1 MTHIIATPKQRGME
15 FPVDRII
22 PELAAALA
30 RGPNAVLVA
39 EPGAGK
45 TTRVPLLLRDAPWLA
60 GKKIV
65 MLEPR
70 RLAARA
76 SARRMAE
83 TIGES
88 VGETVGYTVR
98 LERKVSRATRIEVV
112 TEGILTRRLQQD
124 PELADTGIL
133 IFDEFHERSLDGDL
147 GLALALDVQ
156 RSLRDDLRLLV
167 MSATL
172 DAETLCTHLRQA
184 PLIAVE
190 GRMFPV
196 GVTHL
201 DRPSRFTLVDD
212 VVRAIQRALRES
224 KGSLLVFLPGEGEIR
239 RTVEALA
246 VAGLAPTVD
255 VRPLYGAL
263 SFAEQDEAIRPAPP
277 GRRKIV
283 LATTI
288 AETSLTIE
296 GIEAVIDCGLKRA
309 PRFDPASGM
318 TALETVRVSQA
329 SAEQRKGRAG
339 RLAPGHCYRLWPE
352 AEHKALA
359 AHDEPEIRIADLAP
373 LALEMANWGVTKAD
387 GLPWLEPPP
396 AAAFAQAQTLLRSLA
411 AIDAAGAI
419 TAHGRAM
426 VRLPLHPRLA
436 HMVVKAMDLGA
447 GRAAAETAALI
458 SERDGLPR
466 DASIDIEARL
476 LQLRGGARDRI
487 RQAAK
492 QINDLLKMGEDEADV
507 SHGVLLAL
515 AYPDR
520 IAQRRGHGK
529 FRMANGGGAQVP
541 DHDALAKAEFIAIA
555 LLDQGQADA
564 KVFLAAPLTRGEI
577 ERHFGDLVTIR
588 NTAGW
593 DTKQNAVI
601 VSHIRSIG
609 ALVLEEKTDPS
620 PDSETLQSGMLAGVR
635 QLGLMALPWTEG
647 AESLRARVMFLRRAM
662 PESAWP
668 DLSDAALVASLAD
681 WLGPYLAGMMRKRD
695 LERLDMTAIL
705 RDLVPYDLLRQLDAL
720 APTRMEVPSGGHY
733 RIDYDTEG
741 DPVLRVRLQEMFGL
755 HAAPQVAGGRAK
767 LRIELLSPAGRPVA
781 VTQSLETFW
790 TNAYPDV
797 RKDMRGRYPKH
808 YWPENPLEA
817 QAVAPRRL
825 R

>member
-1 MTHIIATPKQRGME
+1 ME
-15 FPVDRII
+15 FPVDRVV
-22 PELAAALA
+22 PDLAAALGA
-30 RGPNAVLVA
+30 NSAAVLVA

-45 TTRVPLLLRDAPWLA
+45 TTRVPLALRDAPWLA

-76 SARRMAE
+76 SARRMAATLGE
-83 TIGES
+83 T

-98 LERKVSRATRIEVV
+98 LERKVSARTRIEVV

-124 PELADTGIL
+124 PELADTGL
-133 IFDEFHERSLDGDL
+133 VIFDEFHERSLDGDL
-147 GLALALDVQ
+147 GLALTLDVQ
-156 RSLRDDLRLLV
+156 RGLRPDLKILV

-172 DAETLCTHLRQA
+172 DAESLTTHLGNV
-184 PLIAVE
+184 PLIE
-190 GRMFPV
+190 TTGRMFPV

-201 DRPSRFTLVDD
+201 ERPSRFSLIDD
-212 VVRAIQRALRES
+212 TVKAITRALRET

-239 RTVEALA
+239 RTVEALGKA
-246 VAGLAPTVD
+246 DLPATTD

-263 SFAEQDEAIRPAPP
+263 SFAEQDEAIRKADP

-288 AETSLTIE
+288 AETSLTID
-296 GIEAVIDCGLKRA
+296 GIEAVIDTGLKRA

-352 AEHKALA
+352 AETKALA
-359 AHDEPEIRIADLAP
+359 AHDAPEIRVADLAP
-373 LALEMANWGVTKAD
+373 LALDMANWGVTCRD
-387 GLPWLEPPP
+387 GLPWLEAPP
-396 AAAFAQAQTLLRSLA
+396 AAPFAQAQDLLRQLG

-436 HMVVKAMDLGA
+436 HMVVKAHELGA
-447 GRAAAETAALI
+447 AQSAAETAAMI

-466 DASIDIEARL
+466 DTSADIEARL
-476 LQLRGGARDRI
+476 LHVRGAARDRI
-487 RQAAK
+487 RQSAK
-492 QINDLLKMGEDEADV
+492 QITDLLRCGKDTAEL

-520 IAQRRGHGK
+520 IAERRGQNR
-529 FRMANGGGAQVP
+529 FRMANGGGAIVAE
-541 DHDALAKAEFIAIA
+541 HDSLAKAGHIAIA
-555 LLDQGQADA
+555 LLDNAQADA
-564 KVFLAAPLTRGEI
+564 KVFLAGVITTQEI
-577 ERHFGDLVTIR
+577 ERHFGSLITTQSR
-588 NTAGW
+588 AGW
-593 DTKQNAVI
+593 DQRQNAV
-601 VSHIRSIG
+601 VASTRRSLG
-609 ALVLEEKTDPS
+609 ALVLEERALPS
-620 PDSETLQSGMLAGVR
+620 PDPAVLAQGMVDGVR
-635 QLGLMALPWTEG
+635 SLGLSALPWGEAG
-647 AESLRARVMFLRRAM
+647 ESLRNRVRFLARTM
-662 PESAWP
+662 PDAGWP
-668 DLSDAALVASLAD
+668 DLSDATLLATLED
-681 WLGPYLAGMMRKRD
+681 WLLPYLAGMVRKSD
-695 LERLDMTAIL
+695 LARLDMTNIL
-705 RDLVPYDLLRQLDAL
+705 RGMVPYQLLSQIETL
-720 APTRMEVPSGGHY
+720 APQRMEVPSGGHY
-733 RIDYDTEG
+733 RIDYETDG

-755 HAAPQVAGGRAK
+755 HSAPQVAGGRAR

>member
-1 MTHIIATPKQRGME
+1 ME
-15 FPVDRII
+15 FPVDRVV
-22 PELAAALA
+22 PDLAASLA
-30 RGPNAVLVA
+30 AHAAAVLVA

-45 TTRVPLLLRDAPWLA
+45 TTRVPLALRDAPWLA

-76 SARRMAE
+76 SARRMAATLNE
-83 TIGES
+83 T
-88 VGETVGYTVR
+88 VGDTVGYTVR
-98 LERKVSRATRIEVV
+98 LERKVSARTRIEVV

-124 PELADTGIL
+124 PELADTGL
-133 IFDEFHERSLDGDL
+133 VIFDEFHERSLDGDL
-147 GLALALDVQ
+147 GLALTLDVQ
-156 RSLRDDLRLLV
+156 RGLRSDLKILV

-172 DAETLCTHLRQA
+172 DAETLCAHLGNA
-184 PLIAVE
+184 PLIQTT

-201 DRPSRFTLVDD
+201 ERPTRFSLIDD
-212 VVRAIQRALRES
+212 TVKAIMRALREV

-239 RTVEALA
+239 RTVEALGKIDLPA
-246 VAGLAPTVD
+246 NTE

-263 SFAEQDEAIRPAPP
+263 SFAEQDEAIRKPDE

-296 GIEAVIDCGLKRA
+296 GIEAVIDTGLKRA

-318 TALETVRVSQA
+318 TALETIRVSQA

-339 RLAPGHCYRLWPE
+339 RLGPGHCYRLWPE
-352 AEHKALA
+352 AETKALA
-359 AHDEPEIRIADLAP
+359 AHDAPEIRVADLAP
-373 LALEMANWGVTKAD
+373 LALDMANWGVTARD
-387 GLPWLEPPP
+387 GLPWLEAPPQAP
-396 AAAFAQAQTLLRSLA
+396 FAQAQDLLRQLGA
-411 AIDAAGAI
+411 VDAAHAI

-436 HMVVKAMDLGA
+436 HMVVKAEELGA
-447 GRAAAETAALI
+447 GHSAAETAAMI

-466 DASIDIEARL
+466 DTTADIEARL
-476 LQLRGGARDRI
+476 LHVRGAARDRI
-487 RQAAK
+487 RQSAK
-492 QINDLLKMGEDEADV
+492 QITDLLRCGEDTSDL
-507 SHGVLLAL
+507 SHGVMLAL

-520 IAQRRGHGK
+520 IAERRGQNR
-529 FRMANGGGAQVP
+529 FRMANGGGAVVAEHDNVSKA
-541 DHDALAKAEFIAIA
+541 DHIAIA
-555 LLDQGQADA
+555 LLDNAQADA
-564 KVFLAAPLTRGEI
+564 KVFLAGVITLADI
-577 ERHFGDLVTIR
+577 EKHFADLITTQSR
-588 NTAGW
+588 AGW
-593 DTKQNAVI
+593 DSRQNAV
-601 VSHIRSIG
+601 VASTRRSLG
-609 ALVLEEKTDPS
+609 AVVLEERALPS
-620 PDSETLQSGMLAGVR
+620 PDPAVLAQGMVDGVR
-635 QLGLMALPWTEG
+635 SFGLSALPWGEA
-647 AESLRARVMFLRRAM
+647 AESLRNRVRFLARTM
-662 PESAWP
+662 PDAGWP
-668 DLSDAALVASLAD
+668 DLSDATLLATLED
-681 WLGPYLAGMMRKRD
+681 WLSPYLAGMVRKSD
-695 LERLDMTAIL
+695 LARLDMTNIL
-705 RDLVPYDLLRQLDAL
+705 RGLVPYQLLSQIDTL
-720 APTRMEVPSGGHY
+720 APQRMEVPSGGHY
-733 RIDYDTEG
+733 RIDYETDG

-755 HAAPQVAGGRAK
+755 HSAPQVAGGRAK

>member
-1 MTHIIATPKQRGME
+1 MD
-15 FPVDRII
+15 FPVDRVV
-22 PELAAALA
+22 PELAAGLA
-30 RGPNAVLVA
+30 AHAAAVLVA

-45 TTRVPLLLRDAPWLA
+45 TTRVPLALRDAAWLA

-76 SARRMAE
+76 SARRMAATLGE
-83 TIGES
+83 T
-88 VGETVGYTVR
+88 VGDTVGYTVR
-98 LERKVSRATRIEVV
+98 LERKVSARTRIEVV

-124 PELADTGIL
+124 PELADTGL
-133 IFDEFHERSLDGDL
+133 VIFDEFHERSLDGDL
-147 GLALALDVQ
+147 GLALTLDVQ
-156 RSLRDDLRLLV
+156 RGLRPDLKMLV

-172 DAETLCTHLRQA
+172 DAEALCTHLGNA
-184 PLIAVE
+184 PLIQTT

-201 DRPSRFTLVDD
+201 ERPTRFSLIDD
-212 VVRAIQRALRES
+212 TVKAIARALREV

-239 RTVEALA
+239 RTVEALGKVDLPA
-246 VAGLAPTVD
+246 NTD

-263 SFAEQDEAIRPAPP
+263 SFADQDEAIRKPDE

-296 GIEAVIDCGLKRA
+296 GIEAVIDTGLKRA

-318 TALETVRVSQA
+318 TALETIRVSQA

-339 RLAPGHCYRLWPE
+339 RLGPGHCYRLWPE
-352 AEHKALA
+352 AETKALA
-359 AHDEPEIRIADLAP
+359 AHDEPEIRVADLAP
-373 LALEMANWGVTKAD
+373 LALDMANWGVTARD
-387 GLPWLEPPP
+387 GLPWLEAPPQAP
-396 AAAFAQAQTLLRSLA
+396 FAQAQDLLRQLGA
-411 AIDAAGAI
+411 VDATHAI

-436 HMVVKAMDLGA
+436 HMVVKAAELGA
-447 GRAAAETAALI
+447 GQSAAETAAMI

-466 DASIDIEARL
+466 DTTADIEARL
-476 LQLRGGARDRI
+476 LHVRGAARDRI
-487 RQAAK
+487 RQSAK
-492 QINDLLKMGEDEADV
+492 QITDLLRCGEDTSDL
-507 SHGVLLAL
+507 SHGVMLAL

-520 IAQRRGHGK
+520 IAERRGQNR
-529 FRMANGGGAQVP
+529 FRMANGGGAVVAE
-541 DHDALAKAEFIAIA
+541 HDTLAKADHIAIA
-555 LLDQGQADA
+555 LLDNAQADA
-564 KVFLAAPLTRGEI
+564 KVFLAGVITLADI
-577 ERHFGDLVTIR
+577 EKHFADLIITQSR
-588 NTAGW
+588 AGW
-593 DTKQNAVI
+593 DSRQNAV
-601 VSHIRSIG
+601 VASTRRSLG
-609 ALVLEEKTDPS
+609 AVVLEERALPSADPAV
-620 PDSETLQSGMLAGVR
+620 LAQGMVDGVR
-635 QLGLMALPWTEG
+635 SLGLSALPWGEA
-647 AESLRARVMFLRRAM
+647 AESLRNRVRFLARTM
-662 PESAWP
+662 PDAGWP
-668 DLSDAALVASLAD
+668 DLSDATLLATLED
-681 WLGPYLAGMMRKRD
+681 WLSPYLAGMVRKSD
-695 LERLDMTAIL
+695 LARLDMTNIL
-705 RDLVPYDLLRQLDAL
+705 RGLVPYQLLSQIDTL
-720 APTRMEVPSGGHY
+720 APQRMEVPSGGHY
-733 RIDYDTEG
+733 RIDYETDG

-755 HAAPQVAGGRAK
+755 HSAPQVAGGRAK